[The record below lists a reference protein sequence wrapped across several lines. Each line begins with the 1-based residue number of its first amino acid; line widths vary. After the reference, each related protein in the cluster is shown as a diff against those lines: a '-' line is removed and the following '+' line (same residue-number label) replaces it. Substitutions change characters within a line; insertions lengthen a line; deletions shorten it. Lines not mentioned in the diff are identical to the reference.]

1 MTTTKTVPASRR
13 AVPILHSIPKFTQH
27 AVVGAMALAG
37 TLTASAPAAAWE
49 PTKPVEIVVPAGAG
63 GASDQMARV
72 IQNIVTKHQLMKQP
86 MIIQIKGGSSGA
98 EGAMEVMEAKGDP
111 HKVLVAFSLIYTLP
125 MATGLPL
132 DWRKLNPVAMIALDE
147 FLLWVNAESP
157 HKTPKAFLDAAK
169 AAPGT
174 FKMGGTGSKRE
185 DHLITFALEKV
196 YGAKF
201 TYIPYK
207 SGGEAATQ
215 LVGKH
220 TESNVNNPS
229 ENVAQWRAGQ
239 IRALCVFSEQR
250 MVYKEKITKDES
262 WADIP
267 TCKESGVNVTYQML
281 RAFFLPPGTS
291 ADHSAYYTE
300 VMRKVVATPEWKE
313 YVARNAL
320 KETFQTGADFTRF
333 LEKDDAYHRTLMTEA
348 GFAKK

>member
-1 MTTTKTVPASRR
+1 M
-13 AVPILHSIPKFTQH
+13 LHSIPKFARC
-27 AVVGAMALAG
+27 AVAGAAAIAG
-37 TLTASAPAAAWE
+37 TLATSAQAAEWQ
-49 PTKPVEIVVPAGAG
+49 PTKPVEIIVPAGAG

-72 IQNIVTKHQLMKQP
+72 IQSIITKYQLMKQP
-86 MIIQIKGGSSGA
+86 TIIQIKGGSSGA
-98 EGAMEVMEAKGDP
+98 EGAMDVQESKGDP

-132 DWRKLNPVAMIALDE
+132 EWRKMNPVAMIAMDE
-147 FLLWVNAESP
+147 FLLWVNSETTY
-157 HKTPKAFLDAAK
+157 KTAKQFLDAVK
-169 AAPGT
+169 AAPAGQ

-220 TESNVNNPS
+220 TDSNVNNPS
-229 ENVAQWRAGQ
+229 ENIAQWRAGQ
-239 IRALCVFSEQR
+239 VRALCVFSDQR
-250 MVYKEKITKDES
+250 MAYKEKITKDEA

-281 RAFFLPPGTS
+281 RAFFLPPGTT
-291 ADHSAYYTE
+291 AEQSAYY
-300 VMRKVVATPEWKE
+300 VGVLRKVVETPEWKE

-320 KETFQTGADFTRF
+320 KETFQTGADFTKF

>member
-1 MTTTKTVPASRR
+1 MTFTKNRPASRR
-13 AVPILHSIPKFTQH
+13 VLPILQSMPKFARG
-27 AVVGAMALAG
+27 AVVGAMTLAG
-37 TLTASAPAAAWE
+37 TLAAGAPAAAWE
-49 PTKPVEIVVPAGAG
+49 PTKPVEIIVPAGAG

-98 EGAMEVMEAKGDP
+98 EGAMDVMESKGDP

-132 DWRKLNPVAMIALDE
+132 DWRKMNPVAMIALDE

-157 HKTPKAFLDAAK
+157 YKTPKAFLDAAK

-185 DHLITFALEKV
+185 DHLITFALEKN

-239 IRALCVFSEQR
+239 LRALCVFSDQR

-281 RAFFLPPGTS
+281 RAFFLPPGTT
-291 ADHSAYYTE
+291 ADQAAYYTE
-300 VMRKVVATPEWKE
+300 VLRKVVATPEWKE

-320 KETFQTGADFTRF
+320 KETFQTGAEFTKF
-333 LEKDDAYHRTLMTEA
+333 LENDDAYHRTLMTEA

>member
-1 MTTTKTVPASRR
+1 MTITRTKFARCAT
-13 AVPILHSIPKFTQH
+13 
-27 AVVGAMALAG
+27 VGAIAIAG
-37 TLTASAPAAAWE
+37 TFAASAPAAAWE

-98 EGAMEVMEAKGDP
+98 EGAMDVMESKGDP

-132 DWRKLNPVAMIALDE
+132 EWRKMNPVAMIALDE

-157 HKTPKAFLDAAK
+157 YKTPKAFLDAAK

-239 IRALCVFSEQR
+239 IRALCVFSDQR

-281 RAFFLPPGTS
+281 RAFFLPPGTT
-291 ADHSAYYTE
+291 ADQSAYYTE
-300 VMRKVVATPEWKE
+300 VLRKVVATPEWKD

-320 KETFQTGADFTRF
+320 KETFQTGADFTKF

>member
-1 MTTTKTVPASRR
+1 MPFTKTKYARC
-13 AVPILHSIPKFTQH
+13 A
-27 AVVGAMALAG
+27 AVGALALAG
-37 TLTASAPAAAWE
+37 TLATGAAAAAWE

-98 EGAMEVMEAKGDP
+98 EGAMDVMESKGDP

-132 DWRKLNPVAMIALDE
+132 DWRKMNPVAMIALDE

-157 HKTPKAFLDAAK
+157 YKTPKQFLDAAK

-196 YGAKF
+196 YGSKF

-239 IRALCVFSEQR
+239 IRALCVFSDQR

-267 TCKESGVNVTYQML
+267 TCKESGVDVQYQML
-281 RAFFLPPGTS
+281 RAFFLPPGTTP
-291 ADHSAYYTE
+291 DQSAYYAD
-300 VMRKVVATPEWKE
+300 VLRKVVATPEWKE

>member
-1 MTTTKTVPASRR
+1 MTFCK
-13 AVPILHSIPKFTQH
+13 IPKFACR
-27 AVVGAMALAG
+27 AVAGAIALGG
-37 TLTASAPAAAWE
+37 TLAASAPAAAWE
-49 PTKPVEIVVPAGAG
+49 PTKPVEIIVPAGAG

-72 IQNIVTKHQLMKQP
+72 IQNIVTKNQLMKQP

-98 EGAMEVMEAKGDP
+98 EGAMEVMESKGDP

-132 DWRKLNPVAMIALDE
+132 DWRKMNPVAMIALDE
-147 FLLWVNAESP
+147 FLLWDNAEAP
-157 HKTPKAFLDAAK
+157 YKTPKEFLDAAK
-169 AAPGT
+169 AANGT

-185 DHLITFALEKV
+185 DHLITFALEKAT
-196 YGAKF
+196 GAKF

-220 TESNVNNPS
+220 TDSNVNNPS
-229 ENVAQWRAGQ
+229 ENIAQWRAGQ
-239 IRALCVFSEQR
+239 VRALCVFSDQR
-250 MVYKEKITKDES
+250 MVYKEKITKDQS

-281 RAFFLPPGTS
+281 RAFFLPPGTTPDQ
-291 ADHSAYYTE
+291 AAYY
-300 VMRKVVATPEWKE
+300 VDVLRKVVATPEWKD

-320 KETFQTGADFTRF
+320 KETFQTGPEFVKF
-333 LEKDDAYHRTLMTEA
+333 LEKDDAYHKTLMTEA

>member
-1 MTTTKTVPASRR
+1 MT
-13 AVPILHSIPKFTQH
+13 LQSIPKFARCAAAA
-27 AVVGAMALAG
+27 AVALAG
-37 TLTASAPAAAWE
+37 ALASGAQAAEWE
-49 PTKPVEIVVPAGAG
+49 PTKPVEVVVPAGAG

-72 IQNIVTKHQLMKQP
+72 IQSIVTKHQLMKQP
-86 MIIQIKGGSSGA
+86 MIIQIKSGSSGA
-98 EGAMEVMEAKGDP
+98 EGAMDVQESQGNP
-111 HKVLVAFSLIYTLP
+111 HKILVAFSLIYTLP

-132 DWRKLNPVAMIALDE
+132 DWRKMNPVAMIAMDE
-147 FLLWVNAESP
+147 FLLWVNAETP
-157 HKTPKAFLDAAK
+157 YKTPKQFLDAVK
-169 AAPGT
+169 AAPAGN

-185 DHLITFALEKV
+185 DHLISFALDKV

-220 TESNVNNPS
+220 TDANVNNPS

-239 IRALCVFSEQR
+239 VRALCVFSEQR
-250 MVYKEKITKDES
+250 MVYKDKITKDES

-267 TCKESGVNVTYQML
+267 TCKESGVDVTYQML
-281 RAFFLPPGTS
+281 RAFFLPPGTTKEQ
-291 ADHSAYYTE
+291 AAFYVDLL
-300 VMRKVVATPEWKE
+300 RKVVATPEWKE

-320 KETFQTGADFTRF
+320 KETFQTGADFTKF
-333 LEKDDAYHRTLMTEA
+333 LEKDDAYHKTLMTEA